1 MGNLFDIALL
11 LIIIISGAAC
21 CKLGFFKTLKPF
33 RKIIAFLVAWNFKS
47 SSFVNMI
54 TDKILKAEAVKNA
67 VSKWV
72 DNSWGDKIHSATEAP
87 DVTVTE
93 RYDSTF
99 GIIGEIFDNI
109 KEYCM
114 ELYEKTFG
122 GIPGSD
128 QLGVQEKLEQF
139 TDEVVTY
146 ISNGVLNFV
155 SALLGFIILYA
166 LVSVGFILVIKLLD
180 RLFKKGLFGLVNK
193 LTGAIV
199 GVGFGFVFA
208 WLIAL
213 LFVNVLPMFFP
224 IEKELILSGSMGI
237 VEWFCTKFMFSALFG
252 ITL

>member
-1 MGNLFDIALL
+1 
-11 LIIIISGAAC
+11 
-21 CKLGFFKTLKPF
+21 
-33 RKIIAFLVAWNFKS
+33 
-47 SSFVNMI
+47 
-54 TDKILKAEAVKNA
+54 
-67 VSKWV
+67 
-72 DNSWGDKIHSATEAP
+72 
-87 DVTVTE
+87 
-93 RYDSTF
+93 
-99 GIIGEIFDNI
+99 
-109 KEYCM
+109 
-114 ELYEKTFG
+114 
-122 GIPGSD
+122 PGSD

-224 IEKELILSGSMGI
+224 IEKELILSGSIGI

>member
-33 RKIIAFLVAWNFKS
+33 RKIISFLVAWNFKS
-47 SSFVNMI
+47 SSFVTTL
-54 TDKILKAEAVKNA
+54 TDKILRADVVKNT

-72 DNSWGDKIHSATEAP
+72 DSSWGDKIQTSTEAT
-87 DVTVTE
+87 DVAINE

-109 KEYCM
+109 KEYCID
-114 ELYEKTFG
+114 LYEKTFG
-122 GIPGSD
+122 GIPGSE

-155 SALLGFIILYA
+155 SALLGFIILYL
-166 LVSVGFILVIKLLD
+166 LVSVGFILLIKLLD
-180 RLFKKGLFGLVNK
+180 RLFKKGFFGLVNK
-193 LTGAIV
+193 ITGAIV
-199 GVGFGFVFA
+199 GVCFGVVFA

-213 LFVNVLPMFFP
+213 LFVNVLPVIFP
-224 IEKELILSGSMGI
+224 IEKEMILSGSMGI
-237 VEWFCTKFMFSALFG
+237 VNWFYTKFMLSALFG
-252 ITL
+252 L